1 MPDLTA
7 KPLIQNGSIMLDPAP
22 NGYVVQGQAPF
33 RHPLFQVAVAERV
46 PQIPL
51 DAQNDNHVL
60 EVSPPEQ
67 SLAVFGSPSH
77 PTRSTDGRLQQIL
90 FIGGGDAR
98 QFQSLL
104 EAALP

>member
-1 MPDLTA
+1 
-7 KPLIQNGSIMLDPAP
+7 MLDPAP

-67 SLAVFGSPSH
+67 SLEVLARRLTLPDPRMGVCN
-77 PTRSTDGRLQQIL
+77 RS
-90 FIGGGDAR
+90 GGNGCCMN
-98 QFQSLL
+98 LT
-104 EAALP
+104 AL